1 MTEPILAEK
10 VPGRGRMYRSP
21 KTNELYPSVTNI
33 IDVLA
38 KPWLGGWMAKLVA
51 GYAFDKRQA
60 IMDLGD
66 DREAAIDMLKGAPR
80 RSRDAA
86 AGVGDVIH
94 AYVEALLTDGP
105 APAITEQ
112 HEPYLEGFL
121 GFVEEFKPD
130 FRTVEGTVFNHTERY
145 SGTFDFLAVV
155 EGLLVLGDWKTGK
168 GIYDEVALQLA
179 ALRHADSLWDPIDGQ
194 LLPMPEVDAC
204 VAVHLQPGKAWLYP
218 IDASHVAY
226 EAFLGLRAAWPWT
239 KATETAVG
247 PRMNLARLVKAFEG
261 SSSGAGGRV
270 ERAPAGQ
277 QERAAVPVE
286 DSPAAAS
293 ADRSDGLRDQ
303 GDGRGLAAPVP
314 AGGSDG

>member
-21 KTNELYPSVTNI
+21 KTNELMPSVTNI

-60 IMDLGD
+60 IMELGD

-94 AYVEALLTDGP
+94 AYVEALLTDGA

-179 ALRHADSLWDPIDGQ
+179 ALRNADSLWDPIDGQ

-247 PRMNLARLVKAFEG
+247 PRMNLARLLKAFTPAAETE
-261 SSSGAGGRV
+261 GAGADTGSPGTV
-270 ERAPAGQ
+270 
-277 QERAAVPVE
+277 AVGE
-286 DSPAAAS
+286 S
-293 ADRSDGLRDQ
+293 
-303 GDGRGLAAPVP
+303 LAP
-314 AGGSDG
+314 AGGSDA

>member
-51 GYAFDKRQA
+51 GYAFDNRTA
-60 IMDLGD
+60 LMEMEERD
-66 DREAAIDMLKGAPR
+66 AAVDFLKGAPR
-80 RSRDAA
+80 RKRDTA

-94 AYVEALLTDGP
+94 GYVEALLTGVAGP
-105 APAITEQ
+105 EITEQ
-112 HEPYLEGFL
+112 HEPYLDGFL
-121 GFVEEFKPD
+121 SFLEEFKPD
-130 FRTVEGTVFNHTERY
+130 FQVIEATVFNHEERY
-145 SGTFDFLAVV
+145 SGTFDFIAVI
-155 EGLLVLGDWKTGK
+155 GDLIVLGDWKTGS

-179 ALRHADSLWDPIDGQ
+179 ALRNADSVWNPVDGE
-194 LLPMPEVDAC
+194 LLPMPEIDAC

-226 EAFLGLRAAWPWT
+226 QAFLGLRAAWPWT

-247 PRMNLARLVKAFEG
+247 PRMNLARLTKAFTPAAETEG
-261 SSSGAGGRV
+261 AAVTAARGTV
-270 ERAPAGQ
+270 APAGEQ
-277 QERAAVPVE
+277 T
-286 DSPAAAS
+286 
-293 ADRSDGLRDQ
+293 
-303 GDGRGLAAPVP
+303 
-314 AGGSDG
+314 

>member
-1 MTEPILAEK
+1 VTEPILAEK

-21 KTNELYPSVTNI
+21 KTNELLPSITNI

-51 GYAFDKRQA
+51 GYAFDNRTA
-60 IMDLGD
+60 LMEMGERD
-66 DREAAIDMLKGAPR
+66 AAVDFLKGAPR

-94 AYVEALLTDGP
+94 GYVEALLTDGP
-105 APAITEQ
+105 APTITEQ

-155 EGLLVLGDWKTGK
+155 EGLLILGDWKTGK

-179 ALRHADSLWDPIDGQ
+179 ALRNADSLWDPIDGQ

-204 VAVHLQPGKAWLYP
+204 VAVQLQPGKAWLYP

-247 PRMNLARLVKAFEG
+247 PRMNLARLVKAYE
-261 SSSGAGGRV
+261 
-270 ERAPAGQ
+270 
-277 QERAAVPVE
+277 AAH
-286 DSPAAAS
+286 A
-293 ADRSDGLRDQ
+293 
-303 GDGRGLAAPVP
+303 
-314 AGGSDG
+314 

>member
-1 MTEPILAEK
+1 VTEPILAEK

-21 KTNELYPSVTNI
+21 KTNELLPSVTNI

-94 AYVEALLTDGP
+94 AYVEALLTDGT

-179 ALRHADSLWDPIDGQ
+179 ALRNADSLWDPIDGQ

-218 IDASHVAY
+218 IDASHIAY

-247 PRMNLARLVKAFEG
+247 PRMNLARFVKAYE
-261 SSSGAGGRV
+261 
-270 ERAPAGQ
+270 
-277 QERAAVPVE
+277 AVTLDV
-286 DSPAAAS
+286 
-293 ADRSDGLRDQ
+293 
-303 GDGRGLAAPVP
+303 
-314 AGGSDG
+314 